1 MPKSTK
7 APPPQQSS
15 LQEMWGKKKDPKPV
29 ASKPEPSAM
38 EVDIPEEK
46 EGECNNQRLATCHL
60 TITLQPLLQLRS
72 GRRVQ
77 PHNQVR
83 AFITIHANFESTYDV
98 LDSPRLKKRKI
109 IESDDEED
117 PNDAPPGTAPFR
129 NSNAAINP
137 VNKLL
142 YSILADWKKSPQFIG
157 GESLIIPFT
166 NCIFSSP
173 AAPTRETERKTN
185 SRHRE
190 TRRRQRR
197 IREVFKRR

>member
-77 PHNQVR
+77 PHNQVH
-83 AFITIHANFESTYDV
+83 AFITNHANFESTYDV

-117 PNDAPPGTAPFR
+117 PNDAPPGTA
-129 NSNAAINP
+129 
-137 VNKLL
+137 LL
-142 YSILADWKKSPQFIG
+142 RMLP
-157 GESLIIPFT
+157 
-166 NCIFSSP
+166 
-173 AAPTRETERKTN
+173 
-185 SRHRE
+185 
-190 TRRRQRR
+190 
-197 IREVFKRR
+197 